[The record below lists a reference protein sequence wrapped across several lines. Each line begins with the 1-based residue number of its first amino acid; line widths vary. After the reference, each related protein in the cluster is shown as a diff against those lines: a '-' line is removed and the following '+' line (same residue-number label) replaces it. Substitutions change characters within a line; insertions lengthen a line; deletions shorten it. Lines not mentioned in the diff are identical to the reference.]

1 MLSPELIGAELGR
14 AMRRDRLRLRR
25 QLRGLEREGKRDARW
40 QERLARLAVELER
53 SIKLRQTRHEDVPP
67 IRYDDALPVCGMR
80 REIAEAVRNHPVVI
94 VCGETGSGKSTQL
107 PKICLEMGR
116 GVEALIGHT
125 QPRRI
130 AARSVAAR
138 IAEELD
144 APLGR
149 DVGFKVRFAESTS
162 DRTYIKLMTDG
173 ILLAELQSDPLLEQ
187 YDTIIVDEAHERS
200 LNIDFLL
207 GHLKRLLARRHDLK
221 LIITSATIDVAR
233 FAEHFGSAAGPA
245 PIVEVSGRMYPVETR
260 WRPLEP
266 DEDSDE
272 PDVIRGVLSAID
284 ELAWIDSGDML
295 IFMPTERDIH
305 ETAKALRGHALP
317 GDRPGRTT
325 EILPLYARLSLA
337 EQQRVFQ
344 PHPHRRIVIATNV
357 AESSLT
363 VPGIRYVIDPGT
375 ARISRYAPRSKT
387 QRLPIEPVSQAS
399 AEQRKGRCGR
409 VGPGICIRLYSEED
423 FAGREPFTPP
433 EIQRTNLAAVI
444 LQTKAFRLGDIKSF
458 PFLDPPRPEA
468 VRDGYKT
475 LFELGALDEQE
486 RLTPIGRQL
495 ARLPCDPRIGRM
507 IVAGHEEHC
516 LAELLII
523 AAALEVQDPRE
534 RPLEKQQAADECH
547 AQFFAEDSDFLG
559 YLKLWD
565 FFHALKQKLSR
576 NQLRKA
582 CRQNFLSFNRMRE
595 WADVHRELMELAAEA
610 GFRPGPRRGQ
620 YASIH
625 QAILTGLLSSVAAR
639 GEGYEYTAAGGGKC
653 QLWPGSSLFA
663 KKPKWIVAAELVE
676 TTRRYLRV
684 CARIDP
690 RWIEPLAGHLVNRS
704 YSELHWDGES
714 GSAMAYE
721 RVSLFGLTIVPRR
734 RVAYGPID
742 PATAR
747 QVFIQQGLVEGDLQ
761 HKPAFLVENEQLLQ
775 EMELLQVKL
784 RRNDLLA
791 GPWARYEF
799 YDRRLPEDVYDARRL
814 TRWLREE
821 ERREPRLLR
830 MTQADLLGPET
841 PAVPKEAFPDQIAMC
856 AVALP
861 VEYRFA
867 PGADDDGLTLNVP
880 LEAIGQLDPDR
891 LGWLV
896 PGLLEPKV
904 LALIRALPKSL
915 RRLFLP
921 AVETARSVARQL
933 AFGQGNLIQAVAD
946 ALGRIAG
953 QPIPRDAFQE
963 DRLPDN
969 LRMNVRVVGPDG
981 KPLAAGRDLDTL
993 RAQLGPLV
1001 PRSLAAVANP
1011 HWNRPGLRAWDFGE
1025 LPRQVEIQRGAVAVT
1040 AYPALIDHQTDV
1052 ELRLLDTPQRAD
1064 QETRFGLRRLCLLA
1078 GQREVRSQVQWLPGL
1093 DKMLVYASGVPGLD
1107 LKEQMVELLADRAF
1121 VAELPMPRDRAAFD
1135 ERLRVGRERVGLAV
1149 QEIVRVLGPLWEA
1162 YHRARLALEQ
1172 SGAARWRHAS
1182 DDVGR
1187 QLAELLR
1194 PDFLSTTPWF
1204 WLQQYPRY
1212 LQAIVAR
1219 LERLPAGSL
1228 ARDREAT
1235 EEVRRLW
1242 AAYAQRA
1249 QQHSAREVFDPELVL
1264 YRWMLEEYRVSLFAQ
1279 KLGTAVPVSAVR
1291 LERQWAKVGI

>member
-1 MLSPELIGAELGR
+1 MSTEIGL
-14 AMRRDRLRLRR
+14 AMRRDRLRLRN
-25 QLRGLEREGKRDARW
+25 QLRALQRDSRRDERW
-40 QERLARLAVELER
+40 QERLARLAADLER
-53 SIKLRQTRHEDVPP
+53 SIKLREARREGMPP

-80 REIAEAVRNHPVVI
+80 RQIAEAIRNNPVVI
-94 VCGETGSGKSTQL
+94 LCGETGSGKSTQL

-116 GVEALIGHT
+116 GVDAMIGHT

-138 IAEELD
+138 IADEID

-149 DVGFKVRFAESTS
+149 DVGFKVRFAEATG

-173 ILLAELQSDPLLEQ
+173 MLLAELQGDPLLEQ

-207 GHLKRLLARRHDLK
+207 GHLKRLLPRRRDLK

-245 PIVEVSGRMYPVETR
+245 PVIEVSGRMYPVELR
-260 WRPLEP
+260 WRPIEP
-266 DEDSDE
+266 DEESDE
-272 PDVIRGVLSAID
+272 PDVIRGVLNAID

-305 ETAKALRGHALP
+305 ETAKALRGRALP
-317 GDRPGRTT
+317 GDRSGRAT

-375 ARISRYAPRSKT
+375 ARISRYSPRSKT

-423 FAGREPFTPP
+423 FASRERFTPP

-444 LQTKAFRLGDIKSF
+444 LQTKAFRLGDIKTF

-468 VRDGYKT
+468 IRDGYKT
-475 LFELGALDEQE
+475 LFELGAIDDEEQ
-486 RLTPIGRQL
+486 LTPIGRQL
-495 ARLPCDPRIGRM
+495 SRLPVDPRIGRM
-507 IVAGHEEHC
+507 ILAGHEEHC

-534 RPLEKQQAADECH
+534 RPLEKQQAADEYH
-547 AQFFAEDSDFLG
+547 AKFFVEGSDFLG

-565 FFHALKQKLSR
+565 FFHELKAKLSR

-582 CRQNFLSFNRMRE
+582 CRQNFLSFNRIRE

-610 GFRPGPRRGQ
+610 GFKAGPRREQ
-620 YASIH
+620 YASVH
-625 QAILTGLLSSVAAR
+625 QAILTGLLSSVATR
-639 GEGYEYTAAGGGKC
+639 GEGYEYSAAGGGRC
-653 QLWPGSSLFA
+653 QLWPGSSLLA
-663 KKPKWIVAAELVE
+663 SKPKWIVAAEIVE

-690 RWIEPLAGHLVNRS
+690 RWIEPLAGHLLKRS
-704 YSELHWDGES
+704 YSDLHWDAES
-714 GSAMAYE
+714 GSALAYE
-721 RVSLFGLTIVPRR
+721 RVSLFGLTIIARR

-747 QVFIQQGLVEGDLQ
+747 QLLIQQGLVEGDLQ
-761 HKPAFLVENEQLLQ
+761 RKPAFLVENEQLLK
-775 EMELLQVKL
+775 EMERLERKL
-784 RRNDLLA
+784 RRNDLLV

-799 YDRRLPEDVYDARRL
+799 YDRRLPDDAYDMRRL

-821 ERREPRLLR
+821 ERRDRRLLR
-830 MTQADLLGPET
+830 MTQADLLGPES
-841 PAVPKEAFPDQIAMC
+841 PQVPRDAFPDQIAVR
-856 AVALP
+856 AVELP
-861 VEYRFA
+861 VEYRFE
-867 PGADDDGLTLNVP
+867 PGAADDGLTLTVP
-880 LEAIGQLDPDR
+880 LEAMGQLDPDR

-921 AVETARSVARQL
+921 AVETARNVARQL
-933 AFGQGNLIQAVAD
+933 AFGHGNLLAAVAE

-953 QPIPRDAFQE
+953 QPIPIDAFQE
-963 DRLPDN
+963 DKLPDD

-981 KPLAAGRDLDTL
+981 KPLAAGRDLEAI
-993 RAQLGPLV
+993 RQQLGAQV

-1011 HWNRPGLRAWDFGE
+1011 QWNRQGLRAWDFDQ

-1040 AYPALIDHQTDV
+1040 AYPALIDHQTEV
-1052 ELRLLDTPQRAD
+1052 ELRLMDTPLRAD
-1064 QETRFGLRRLCLLA
+1064 RETRFGLRRLCQLA
-1078 GQREVRSQVQWLPGL
+1078 GQRELRSQVQWLPGL
-1093 DKMLVYASGVPGLD
+1093 DRMLIHAASVPGLD
-1107 LKEQMVELLADRAF
+1107 LKEQLVELLADRAF

-1135 ERLRVGRERVGLAV
+1135 ERLRVGRERIGVAV
-1149 QEIVRVLGPLWEA
+1149 QELVGVLAPLWDA
-1162 YHRARLALEQ
+1162 YHQARLALEQ
-1172 SGAARWRHAS
+1172 TSAAKWRHAS
-1182 DDVGR
+1182 DDVRR
-1187 QLAELLR
+1187 QLTELLK
-1194 PDFLSTTPWF
+1194 PDFLSTTPWN

-1212 LQAIVAR
+1212 LQAVAAR

-1228 ARDREAT
+1228 ARDLEAT
-1235 EEVRRLW
+1235 EEIRARW
-1242 AAYAQRA
+1242 DAYSHRA
-1249 QQHSAREVFDPELVL
+1249 QQNREREVLDPELAL
-1264 YRWMLEEYRVSLFAQ
+1264 YRWMIEEYRVSLFAQ

-1291 LERQWAKVGI
+1291 LERQWAKVRN